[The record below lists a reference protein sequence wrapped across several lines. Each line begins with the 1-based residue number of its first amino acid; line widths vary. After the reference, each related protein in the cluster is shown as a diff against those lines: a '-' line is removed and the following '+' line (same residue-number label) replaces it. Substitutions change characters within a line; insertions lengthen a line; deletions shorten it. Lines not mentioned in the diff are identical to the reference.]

1 MLRGFADNGALT
13 WFAGTG
19 GISSAILVTSPGVP
33 PSVQL
38 VGLEVDQVIQSWN
51 NSVPLVEGKQTFVRA
66 FFESSQTM
74 EIEPR
79 LLARPA
85 GGGPDLLFSPLSPVD
100 IDGSRAIPGV
110 AAQRGQLS
118 ASTQWQL
125 PIAWTLGDLELE
137 VVLID
142 RPLDCLEAAQSTPND
157 CKVSASFRPA
167 PRPEIRFV
175 SVDYVD
181 AVSGVQSV
189 SPQRRLE
196 LAQRLVS
203 AFPID
208 GLIWS
213 GSAAHWP
220 SPVPP
225 AINSC
230 FLYKWIHARKLLDGC
245 DDGFNCRTLYYGAV
259 LSSGISGCANLGG
272 YSGAGYMPPNPL
284 AKGRHAHTH
293 EVAHML
299 WQDHSVDPLQNPLP
313 NGHLPGFCGENAEP
327 GTSEFPYIFEIGG
340 QRRPTLGPMESG
352 ENSKIFGFD
361 TLQRRPV
368 EPDQFFELMSYC
380 QADGIHFW
388 PSKYTYSQ
396 LKAEINGRY
405 GSASAPPPETPTGST
420 EHLLVHGW
428 VDPAAGS
435 ATFDPFLALPAGGLL
450 PAPAPGAY
458 TLRVHRI
465 GGGIED
471 VSFVPEVLKA
481 EFEAPTQLP
490 FFLDVSSPETVA
502 SIELRQGTDL
512 LATESA
518 SANAPTVLVL
528 SPNGGELIDTPTVE
542 VSWAAGDT
550 DGDLLL
556 FVVQFSGDGGATWTT
571 LETNT
576 TQTNVT
582 IDRAALAGTTDGLLR
597 VQASDGLRTASD
609 ESDGAFTV
617 ADNAPEIAIVL
628 PQAGQLY
635 YDGQVLVLEA
645 MTLDP
650 EDGALTGAAL
660 EWSSSLDGLL
670 GTGSPLSLAVD
681 QLTEGLHVLTL
692 TATDSA
698 ANVVQVSLQ
707 IRVDQPALVFED
719 DFESGGT
726 TRWQ

>member
-1 MLRGFADNGALT
+1 MR
-13 WFAGTG
+13 
-19 GISSAILVTSPGVP
+19 
-33 PSVQL
+33 
-38 VGLEVDQVIQSWN
+38 
-51 NSVPLVEGKQTFVRA
+51 R
-66 FFESSQTM
+66 
-74 EIEPR
+74 
-79 LLARPA
+79 
-85 GGGPDLLFSPLSPVD
+85 
-100 IDGSRAIPGV
+100 SR
-110 AAQRGQLS
+110 
-118 ASTQWQL
+118 
-125 PIAWTLGDLELE
+125 
-137 VVLID
+137 
-142 RPLDCLEAAQSTPND
+142 
-157 CKVSASFRPA
+157 
-167 PRPEIRFV
+167 
-175 SVDYVD
+175 
-181 AVSGVQSV
+181 
-189 SPQRRLE
+189 
-196 LAQRLVS
+196 
-203 AFPID
+203 
-208 GLIWS
+208 
-213 GSAAHWP
+213 
-220 SPVPP
+220 
-225 AINSC
+225 
-230 FLYKWIHARKLLDGC
+230 
-245 DDGFNCRTLYYGAV
+245 
-259 LSSGISGCANLGG
+259 G

-284 AKGRHAHTH
+284 AEGRHTHTH

-299 WQDHSVDPLQNPLP
+299 WQAHSVDPLQSPLP
-313 NGHLPGFCGENAEP
+313 NGRLPGFCGETAAP
-327 GTSEFPYIFEIGG
+327 GTLPFPYIFEIGG

-361 TLQRRPV
+361 TLQRQPV
-368 EPDQFFELMSYC
+368 EPDEFFELMSYC
-380 QADGIHFW
+380 AADGIDSW

-396 LKAEINGRY
+396 LKAEIQERY
-405 GSASAPPPETPTGST
+405 GSASAPPPEAPTGST
-420 EHLLVHGW
+420 SHLLVHGW

-465 GGGIED
+465 GGGFED
-471 VSFVPEVLKA
+471 VSFTPEVLEA
-481 EFEAPTQLP
+481 EFETPTEMP

-518 SANAPTVLVL
+518 SANAPTVQVL
-528 SPNGGELIDTPTVE
+528 SPNGGELIDTPTVD

-556 FVVQFSGDGGATWTT
+556 FVVQFSADGGATWTT

-582 IDRAALAGTTDGLLR
+582 IDRAALAGTTDGRFR

-628 PQAGQLY
+628 PRAGQLF
-635 YDGQVLVLEA
+635 YDGQVLVFEA

-650 EDGALTGAAL
+650 EDGALAGAAL

-698 ANVVQVSLQ
+698 SNVVEASLQ
-707 IRVDQPALVFED
+707 FSVDQPALVFED